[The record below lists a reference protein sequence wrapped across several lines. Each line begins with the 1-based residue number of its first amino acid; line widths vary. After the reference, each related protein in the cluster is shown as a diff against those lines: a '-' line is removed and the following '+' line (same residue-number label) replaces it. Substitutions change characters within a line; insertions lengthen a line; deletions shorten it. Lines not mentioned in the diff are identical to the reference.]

1 MAGLYIHVP
10 FCKQRCSY
18 CDFFSV
24 VNSGWIEPFWTSLQK
39 ELDQQYHFL
48 DNEVLDTIYF
58 GGGTPSLMAP
68 RKLASFLAL
77 TKRYFAWREPVEIT
91 LEANPDDLSK
101 EYLESIQ
108 KAGINRLSIGIQS
121 FFDED
126 LKMMRRRHNAKE
138 GKQAVE
144 RAHKT
149 GFDNISADLIYGLPE
164 SNNEKWKENL
174 NRLFDLPI
182 VHLSAYHLG
191 IEPNTLLYR
200 RQKEGRLQLPTEHE
214 SYRQYQ
220 LLLKET
226 ENAGFE
232 QYEISNFAKNEKYAR
247 HNTSYWQDVPFLGL
261 GPSAHSYF
269 APYRRWNVANMNR
282 YFEKIDKGEKAF
294 EEEGLSTED
303 AYNDYLIT
311 RLRTKWGIS
320 LKEIKE
326 RFGTDYYEA
335 ILDKIEQVPKAHIE
349 SNDKNCYRLTTK
361 GLFLSDGIIEKFMC
375 IS

>member
-126 LKMMRRRHNAKE
+126 LKMMRR
-138 GKQAVE
+138 
-144 RAHKT
+144 
-149 GFDNISADLIYGLPE
+149 
-164 SNNEKWKENL
+164 
-174 NRLFDLPI
+174 
-182 VHLSAYHLG
+182 
-191 IEPNTLLYR
+191 
-200 RQKEGRLQLPTEHE
+200 
-214 SYRQYQ
+214 
-220 LLLKET
+220 
-226 ENAGFE
+226 
-232 QYEISNFAKNEKYAR
+232 
-247 HNTSYWQDVPFLGL
+247 
-261 GPSAHSYF
+261 
-269 APYRRWNVANMNR
+269 
-282 YFEKIDKGEKAF
+282 
-294 EEEGLSTED
+294 
-303 AYNDYLIT
+303 
-311 RLRTKWGIS
+311 
-320 LKEIKE
+320 
-326 RFGTDYYEA
+326 
-335 ILDKIEQVPKAHIE
+335 
-349 SNDKNCYRLTTK
+349 
-361 GLFLSDGIIEKFMC
+361 
-375 IS
+375 